1 MGGKV
6 GKERGGTPLVSAIAT
21 VVVVILLAISGL
33 TALARG
39 GFTSLAGHTSPA
51 HGAAPRAPSQAR
63 AVFAQ
68 QPCTPVYT
76 QTNVG
81 STIITEL
88 IGGTDVTPLD
98 QTSANGQTWQHV
110 RIWSGV
116 EGYIPANA
124 LGAQPPSPAQEGTCE
139 YPGVPD
145 PQSSPL
151 ASAHG
156 PWPLAA
162 QAVTTAPAALYQ
174 QPDGGSLPLGS
185 LTVGAQ
191 LRITQWASD
200 SAGKPWYQASANGIT
215 GWIWSGAVRV
225 SAPDPATQR
234 VNGRPIWQ
242 PMAGKGMWFT
252 NYLTHHSDI
261 ASLVQAAK
269 LAGVTHVYA
278 EVAITQFGFYGQN
291 ALDRLLPVAHKAGLT
306 VIAWVYPTLHDIS
319 TDVRLTQA
327 VAAYTTPS
335 GDKAD
340 GIATD
345 VEEVD
350 DSASVYTYGQLL
362 RALLGPN
369 ALLVAA
375 VIHPYNQTYYP
386 YAAIAT
392 SWNVI
397 APMNYWHSRA
407 NHAYSQD
414 AVRRFVT
421 NSLITV
427 QAAMGAGGDVTPLP
441 IEELGQMYDMYTQD
455 GTGAQDAPTG
465 PEITADAQAARAA
478 GCIGVSYFE
487 WQTATQAEWQA
498 LSAYNWPTS

>member
-1 MGGKV
+1 MGGRIES
-6 GKERGGTPLVSAIAT
+6 ERGGTPLASVAAT
-21 VVVVILLAISGL
+21 VVVVILLVISGL

-39 GFTSLAGHTSPA
+39 GLVSGPTSPA
-51 HGAAPRAPSQAR
+51 HIAVPRMPSQAH

-81 STIITEL
+81 STVITDL
-88 IGGTDVTPLD
+88 LGGTDVTPLD
-98 QTSANGQTWQHV
+98 QTTANGQTWQHV
-110 RIWSGV
+110 RIWSGI
-116 EGYIPANA
+116 EGYILANA
-124 LGAQPPSPAQEGTCE
+124 LGAQPPSPAQEGSCE

-145 PQSSPL
+145 PQSNPL
-151 ASAHG
+151 AASPG
-156 PWPLAA
+156 PWPLVA
-162 QAVTTAPAALYQ
+162 QGITTAPAALYQ
-174 QPDGGSLPLGS
+174 Q
-185 LTVGAQ
+185 A
-191 LRITQWASD
+191 
-200 SAGKPWYQASANGIT
+200 SAGSIT
-215 GWIWSGAVRV
+215 GWIWSGAVRI
-225 SAPDPATQR
+225 SGPSPATQR

-242 PMAGKGMWFT
+242 PIAGKGMWFT
-252 NYLTHHSDI
+252 NYLTHHSDM
-261 ASLVQAAK
+261 ASLVHAAK
-269 LAGVTHVYA
+269 QAGLTHIYA

-306 VIAWVYPTLHDIS
+306 VIAWVYPTLHDVS

-327 VAAYTTPS
+327 VAAYTTPT

-369 ALLVAA
+369 TLLVAS
-375 VIHPYNQTYYP
+375 VFHPYAQTYYP

-407 NHAYSQD
+407 NHAYAQAD
-414 AVRRFVT
+414 VRRFVT

-441 IEELGQMYDMYTQD
+441 MEELGQTYDMYTQD

-465 PEITADAQAARAA
+465 PEITADAQAAHDA

-487 WQTATQAEWQA
+487 WQTATQAEWLA
-498 LSAYNWPTS
+498 LSTYNWPSS